1 MILGVIELIIDFS
14 NLLTSKEIKFCGIIV
29 ELIFARFIFAD
40 SMYKENFVGF
50 IFAGG
55 KFTRFL

>member
-29 ELIFARFIFAD
+29 ELIFAIQGLQKDDFREIYFC
-40 SMYKENFVGF
+40 
-50 IFAGG
+50 
-55 KFTRFL
+55 